1 MQVRTRIDCRLGGGE
16 RRKEKRGGRGR
27 EEEDKEEEEEE
38 ERKTEGRERRE
49 EGRNRGCVCR
59 GGQKARN
66 THSALLTLFPPA
78 CPMLKESERLVTS
91 PLALALS
98 LSLTW
103 GVGRETIARP
113 TLLLF
118 IRPTSQHIPSRTG
131 SNAME
136 KDHHIHVGET
146 TAQRRGCKVWT
157 GVIHT
162 GGFCFCSCFP
172 AFCFFFL
179 VPHNTTTTTSAIKL
193 PPQTQPPALP
203 RNGGVSARRA
213 E

>member
-1 MQVRTRIDCRLGGGE
+1 MQVRGLTAD
-16 RRKEKRGGRGR
+16 
-27 EEEDKEEEEEE
+27 EEEEKGEKRKEE
-38 ERKTEGRERRE
+38 GEGGRKKTRRREKQKAEREGRK
-49 EGRNRGCVCR
+49 EGTEVVCR

-78 CPMLKESERLVTS
+78 SCPMLKESERLVTS

-113 TLLLF
+113 TLSLF

-146 TAQRRGCKVWT
+146 TAQRRGCKV
-157 GVIHT
+157 
-162 GGFCFCSCFP
+162 
-172 AFCFFFL
+172 
-179 VPHNTTTTTSAIKL
+179 
-193 PPQTQPPALP
+193 
-203 RNGGVSARRA
+203 
-213 E
+213 